1 MRDTMDIQFNVQM
14 WRDGET
20 NCYIVHVPQ
29 LDVFSSGSTPEEARK
44 NIQDAVHG
52 FMETAREMGTLE
64 QILEEAGFSFD
75 KEWKAP
81 EIVAFEQVRLAL

>member
-1 MRDTMDIQFNVQM
+1 MKRPIDIQFNVEI
-14 WRDGET
+14 WKDKET

-29 LDVFSSGSTPEEARK
+29 LDVFSSGKTPEQARK
-44 NIQDAVHG
+44 NIKDAVKG
-52 FMETAREMGTLE
+52 FLKTANEIGTLK

-81 EIVAFEQVRLAL
+81 EFVAFEQARLAF

>member
-1 MRDTMDIQFNVQM
+1 MEIQFNVQM
-14 WRDGET
+14 WRDEET
-20 NCYIVHVPQ
+20 NCYIVYVPQ

-44 NIQDAVHG
+44 NIRDAVHG
-52 FMETAREMGTLE
+52 FLETAKEMGTLE

-81 EIVAFEQVRLAL
+81 EIVAFEQVRLAF